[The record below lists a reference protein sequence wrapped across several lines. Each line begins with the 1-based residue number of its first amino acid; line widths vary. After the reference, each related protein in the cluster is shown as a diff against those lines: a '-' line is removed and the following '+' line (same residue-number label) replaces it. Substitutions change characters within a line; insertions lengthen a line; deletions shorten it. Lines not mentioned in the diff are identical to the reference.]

1 MIPSM
6 WADRIEDEPRLW
18 KWFLALGIVLVL
30 LGMIA
35 LGASVA
41 VTLASVLFFG
51 ILFIISGIF
60 HAVQAFRTRQSKG
73 FFLPLLA
80 GVLDLVVGLLLVTH
94 PAVGALT
101 LTLLLAAFF
110 LVGGLFRTVAALS
123 MRFPNWGWAV
133 LGGMVSLFLGIL
145 LWMEWP
151 ESGLWFI
158 GMCIGIDMIFHG
170 WGWIMLALAARAGRP
185 TDHSAVHQ
193 GPRPPGEH
201 AKVS

>member
-1 MIPSM
+1 MIPSI
-6 WADRIEDEPRLW
+6 WADRIEDLQRLW
-18 KWFLALGIVLVL
+18 KWFLALGIALVL

-35 LGASVA
+35 LGASVV

-51 ILFIISGIF
+51 ILFIISGVF
-60 HAVQAFRTRQSKG
+60 QAVQAFRTRHSKG
-73 FFLPLLA
+73 FFLHLLA

-110 LVGGLFRTVAALS
+110 LVGGLFRIVAALS
-123 MRFPNWGWAV
+123 MRFPSWGWAL
-133 LGGMVSLFLGIL
+133 LGGVVSLFLGIL

-170 WGWIMLALAARAGRP
+170 WGWVMLALASRAGRP
-185 TDHSAVHQ
+185 NDHPAMHQ
-193 GPRPPGEH
+193 GTRPIGEH
-201 AKVS
+201 AEVS